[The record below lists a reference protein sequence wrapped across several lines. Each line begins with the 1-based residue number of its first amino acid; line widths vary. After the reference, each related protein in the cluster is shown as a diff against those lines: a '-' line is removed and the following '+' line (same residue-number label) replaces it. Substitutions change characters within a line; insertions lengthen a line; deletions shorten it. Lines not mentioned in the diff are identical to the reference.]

1 MLHIWSATNVMR
13 SKLSQQKVRIKNITE
28 SSRNSQPKKLM
39 QSREAKQ
46 NCLHY
51 PLKNNKHIKEF
62 IKQGFFPCHNQPRHG
77 DWQLVEMFWFK

>member
-1 MLHIWSATNVMR
+1 
-13 SKLSQQKVRIKNITE
+13 
-28 SSRNSQPKKLM
+28 M

-62 IKQGFFPCHNQPRHG
+62 IKQGFFPCYNQPRHG